1 MVYGMAWL
9 AWHGMKYGQAG
20 YMVRPSR
27 HDQGSRCPAPS
38 APNAQKNFIWPDF
51 FSFGANVWRI
61 LFSPTFLFFSLL

>member
-27 HDQGSRCPAPS
+27 HDIWYGLVRKAWYIVWPS
-38 APNAQKNFIWPDF
+38 GHRMVYGMA
-51 FSFGANVWRI
+51 
-61 LFSPTFLFFSLL
+61 